1 MAQRSRPDVWSTLE
15 YGCHVRDVHRIF
27 AERVRLMLTQD
38 EPRFPNW
45 DQDET
50 AVTDDYASP
59 DSVRVAAEISAA
71 AAAAADIYASV
82 QGDDWRRRGL
92 RSSGSEFTIGSIALY
107 HQHDAVHHAY
117 DVDVRQP

>member
-1 MAQRSRPDVWSTLE
+1 
-15 YGCHVRDVHRIF
+15 
-27 AERVRLMLTQD
+27 
-38 EPRFPNW
+38 
-45 DQDET
+45 
-50 AVTDDYASP
+50 
-59 DSVRVAAEISAA
+59 VRVAAELSA

-107 HQHDAVHHAY
+107 HLHDAVHHAY